1 MKNVQLDA
9 MRALV
14 DQLNVWAKEYYTLDA
29 PSVSDEKY
37 DAAYDRLLL
46 LEKQTGIVLP
56 DSPTHRVGGQTLD
69 KFEEHKHLTRLYS
82 LDKAQSFGELKHWYE
97 KIVKDA
103 PDAEFTVELKYDG
116 LTLNLTYDKGKLVTG
131 ATRGKGIVGE
141 NVTGQ
146 AKTIKSAPLSI
157 GFDKLIEIQGE
168 AIMHLS
174 ALEKYNKNHPDDTI
188 KNARNGAAGA
198 IRNLNPAVTASR
210 NLDVVCYS
218 VGYDGGS
225 GVRSQEE
232 LVRFLRDNGFRTSDY
247 FKKVRTFEEIKQC
260 IEEIGAARD
269 SLDFLI
275 DGAVVK
281 VNDFSIRENLGF
293 TDKFPRWAIAFKFK
307 AEEVT
312 TVLKSVEWQV
322 GRTGKLT
329 PLGHL
334 EPIELCGA
342 TISRATLNNYDDILR
357 KNLSV
362 NSLVFVRRSN
372 DVIPEIMGVAIENPN
387 AVAMKKPHECPV
399 CHATVKEVGAFLYCT
414 GDNCAPQIISKLD
427 HFASKDA
434 MDIDGFSEKTA
445 ELLYNETHVEDAVDL
460 MNLNATDL
468 FGLEGFGDKK
478 IGNLLGEIEKSKH
491 TTLDRFIF
499 ALGIDGIGKKTAK
512 DLVKRFRTLEN
523 LQNASLAD
531 LGAVDGIGEI
541 LANNVFEFFRD
552 SNNVDFVGRLLKSG
566 ITFEEAEQKSGVF
579 SGMKVVLTGS
589 LPTYKRGEAT
599 KLIEDNGG
607 EVAASVSKT
616 VNLVLAGEDAGS
628 KLEKA
633 QKLNIKIIDEQQ
645 FKQMLG
651 L

>member
-1 MKNVQLDA
+1 
-9 MRALV
+9 MRLSR
-14 DQLNVWAKEYYTLDA
+14 LNEY
-29 PSVSDEKY
+29 
-37 DAAYDRLLL
+37 
-46 LEKQTGIVLP
+46 
-56 DSPTHRVGGQTLD
+56 
-69 KFEEHKHLTRLYS
+69 
-82 LDKAQSFGELKHWYE
+82 
-97 KIVKDA
+97 
-103 PDAEFTVELKYDG
+103 
-116 LTLNLTYDKGKLVTG
+116 NLT
-131 ATRGKGIVGE
+131 ASE
-141 NVTGQ
+141 
-146 AKTIKSAPLSI
+146 PL
-157 GFDKLIEIQGE
+157 
-168 AIMHLS
+168 
-174 ALEKYNKNHPDDTI
+174 

-198 IRNLNPAVTASR
+198 IRNLNPQVTAQRGLSFFAYNIGYSDKTFATQTEMR
-210 NLDVVCYS
+210 EFLKAEGFETEGDFEKVNDAESAMKYADRTGEKREKLDY
-218 VGYDGGS
+218 
-225 GVRSQEE
+225 
-232 LVRFLRDNGFRTSDY
+232 
-247 FKKVRTFEEIKQC
+247 
-260 IEEIGAARD
+260 
-269 SLDFLI
+269 LI
-275 DGAVVK
+275 DGVVFK
-281 VNDFSIRENLGF
+281 VDDVHLRDEIGF
-293 TDKFPRWAIAFKFK
+293 TEKFPKWAVAYKFK
-307 AEEVT
+307 ADEMT
-312 TVLKSVEWQV
+312 TTLQDVEWQV
-322 GRTGKLT
+322 SRSAKLN
-329 PLGHL
+329 PIAIL
-334 EPIELCGA
+334 EPVDIGGV
-342 TISRATLNNYDDILR
+342 TVSRATLNNYGDIL
-357 KNLSV
+357 KKKV
-362 NSLVFVRRSN
+362 KIGDKVFVRRSN

-387 AVAMKKPHECPV
+387 AVAIKKPHECPV
-399 CHATVKEVGAFLYCT
+399 CHAPVKEVGAFLYCT

-478 IGNLLGEIEKSKH
+478 IGNLLGAIEKSKH

-552 SNNVDFVGRLLKSG
+552 SNNVDFVDRLLKSG

-616 VNLVLAGEDAGS
+616 VHLVLAGEDAGS